1 MTAGLGGL
9 SGQLPVR
16 LAALLDAGRI
26 VLGVYAV
33 AVMLVD
39 DDGGLRLAGA
49 TDDVR
54 GLEEVP
60 LAAGERHG
68 VLHRLISPVGVPIG
82 TLSLFRHGGTGWDDD
97 DRRSAAA
104 YAEIVGVMLALTAA
118 ERAALRSP
126 DA

>member
-49 TDDVR
+49 TDDV
-54 GLEEVP
+54 LP